1 MRNLSNPSV
10 IKEILSRHGFTFSKK
25 LGQNFLINPSVC
37 PRIAEFG
44 NARQG
49 VGILEIG
56 PGIGVLTNE
65 LCLRAE
71 KVVAIE
77 LDRRLLPILSETLSE
92 HKNLKI
98 INADVME
105 LDLKKVIEE
114 EFRGL
119 EAAVCANLPYYITS
133 PVIMKLLSER
143 LPINSV
149 TMTVQRE
156 AAERLCAPVGTRK
169 AGAVT
174 VAVDFYSEPK
184 KLFNVSRSSFM
195 PSPSVDS
202 SVIQLKIRKKTPEVL
217 DEKQFFRMVKSLFT
231 QRRKTVLNALSVG
244 AGVDRQKALSA
255 LEAAGISPEIRAECL
270 KMDELTSLSRVLFEE
285 GIK

>member
-37 PRIAEFG
+37 PRIAELG